1 MILDSLERRW
11 GRWCIPGLLRVVAIV
26 QALMFILIKANPALD
41 SHLQLVPQLVLQGEV
56 WRVLSFVFLPPT
68 MSVIWIIFAVMFLF
82 FIGDILEGAWGS
94 FRLNVYYF
102 SSVLLLNVAAFVTGS
117 GTAMEATLLYQS
129 LFLAACV
136 IAPEVEIMLFF
147 FFPVK
152 LKYLGWFTG
161 VLLAVTFFL
170 APRSW
175 AAVLAV
181 MIPFACFVG
190 PSWVGLMK
198 LRATVEGRRR
208 KFAGQQASDDEAFH
222 TCVTCGVTEHKD
234 PHAEFRIA
242 ADGQEY
248 CVKCLPGKD
257 GAPRSGA
264 AD

>member
-1 MILDSLERRW
+1 MTLDSLERRW
-11 GRWCIPGLLRVVAIV
+11 GRWSIPGLLRVVAIV

-41 SHLQLVPQLVLQGEV
+41 PHLQLVPQLVLQGEV

-102 SSVLLLNVAAFVTGS
+102 SSVLLLNLAAFLTGR

-129 LFLAACV
+129 LFLAACM

-147 FFPVK
+147 VIPVK

-161 VLLAVTFFL
+161 VMLALTLFL
-170 APRSW
+170 APGAW

-181 MIPFACFVG
+181 IIPFACFVA
-190 PSWVGLMK
+190 PTWISQMK
-198 LRATVEGRRR
+198 HRAGVEGRRR
-208 KFAGQQASDDEAFH
+208 KFVGAQAPEDEAFH
-222 TCVTCGVTEHKD
+222 TCVTCGVTEQKD
-234 PHAEFRIA
+234 PQAEFRIA

-248 CVKCLPGKD
+248 CLKCLPGK
-257 GAPRSGA
+257 
-264 AD
+264 